1 MLNMKAEVLEESKP
15 ENGPCKV
22 SSLQWRLQRIVEASH
37 FYPRLGLIAEAIRV
51 VLVSN
56 AWPER
61 EEPVVLRDTQDKIN

>member
-1 MLNMKAEVLEESKP
+1 MLNMKAEVPEESKP

-22 SSLQWRLQRIVEASH
+22 SLQRIVEASH
-37 FYPRLGLIAEAIRV
+37 FYPRLSLIAEAIRV

-61 EEPVVLRDTQDKIN
+61 EESVVLRDTQDKIN